1 MIIIN
6 TKKINFSITT
16 FIILFFVNTCC
27 FAQYEKS
34 LDSLYA
40 LKTDIERTRGFVG
53 SAEELKMSRLEYK
66 KYLDAARKLGH
77 THNDKLLIEH
87 LDFIED
93 SWKTSEGK
101 SPEEEF
107 DVLFERIAHYKKK
120 NKLLL
125 AAYCHHFAAQEYFKK
140 QEYGLSFEN
149 YFAANEIFE
158 EKGYENVPIISKFLQ
173 DFALSRYYFKNYE
186 AVIELMHKSLKH
198 PPYNSNH
205 DIQRYNNLGVAYAS
219 LGNKDSALFYFE
231 KTRLLG
237 KKYNSLAWE
246 GITAGNI
253 GDVYYKENN
262 FPEALKHY
270 SIQFQTLKNT
280 PFDPNRISSY
290 VNVAKTQ
297 LQLGNI
303 NDASKLIGMIEKT
316 YKNLRKNISYGDD
329 QQIETSKKG
338 YYELKTNFLI
348 KTNNLPEA
356 LKYKDSLLLVQN
368 ILDSKYHS
376 AVVKMSSDK
385 LTIQN
390 KETKIKEK
398 EKEKAN
404 QQLIYIIVITG
415 ILIAG
420 GIGCFYMYTFKKKK
434 NKQTERLWAHNKIAL
449 LDKQKAELALKN
461 AQSEIDHFYLKISEH
476 NQIISKLEEDLDK
489 LKNIEKEEKQM
500 VSKTL
505 NNLKSAKILTDDD
518 WIDFQQNFEIA
529 FPELIDTFKSYAAE
543 MTVSEIRHLML
554 AKLGFNNK
562 EMARALG
569 VSESAIRVTWSR
581 VRKKLNLPSEETAIS
596 LVERILNK
604 DEIIYN

>member
-16 FIILFFVNTCC
+16 FIILFFVHTCC
-27 FAQYEKS
+27 FAQFEKS
-34 LDSLYA
+34 LDSISR

-66 KYLDAARKLGH
+66 KYMDAARKLGH
-77 THNDKLLIEH
+77 KYNDKLLIEH

-93 SWKTSEGK
+93 SWKTSKGK
-101 SPEEEF
+101 RPEEQF
-107 DVLFERIAHYKKK
+107 DVLFERIAHYKKE

-158 EKGYENVPIISKFLQ
+158 QKGYENVPIVSKFLQ
-173 DFALSRYYFKNYE
+173 DFALSRYFFKDYDE
-186 AVIELMHKSLKH
+186 VIQLMHKSLKL

-270 SIQFQTLKNT
+270 SIQYQTLKNS
-280 PFDPNRISSY
+280 PFDPNKISSY

-297 LQLGNI
+297 LELGNYK
-303 NDASKLIGMIEKT
+303 DANKLIGMIENA
-316 YKNLRKNISYGDD
+316 YRNLRENISYGDD

-338 YYELKTNFLI
+338 YYELKTNYLI
-348 KTNNLPEA
+348 KTNNLSEA
-356 LKYKDSLLLVQN
+356 LKYKDSLLHVQN

-404 QQLIYIIVITG
+404 QHLIYIFLISG
-415 ILIAG
+415 ILIASVVVYY
-420 GIGCFYMYTFKKKK
+420 YMYNSKKRKKKQ
-434 NKQTERLWAHNKIAL
+434 NERLLAQSKIAL
-449 LDKQKAELALKN
+449 IEKQKAEEALKK
-461 AQSEIDHFYLKISEH
+461 AQSQIDQFYLKISEH
-476 NQIISKLEEDLDK
+476 NQTISKLEDDLEK
-489 LKNIEKEEKQM
+489 LKSIEQDEKQR
-500 VSKTL
+500 VNTTL
-505 NNLKSAKILTDDD
+505 STLKSAKILTDQD
-518 WIDFQQNFEIA
+518 WIEFQQNFEIA
-529 FPELIDTFKSYAAE
+529 FPELINSFKSYATE

-596 LVERILNK
+596 LVE
-604 DEIIYN
+604 